1 MIWILVVAMGIAIIA
16 LAAELKSE
24 KELGELQRIL
34 ISAQERMIEA
44 LRRKDKANTESIQN
58 LKELIEILSS
68 EEKPEPPKEENT

>member
-44 LRRKDKANTESIQN
+44 LRRKDKANTEYIQN

-68 EEKPEPPKEENT
+68 EERPEPPEEG